1 MHGEPDQSLCGCAL
15 AVRNKFACWQIV
27 WLSLPISRMA
37 SCMIYSHAYVIPPST
52 QPHNWSSLCVYVFP
66 FNYET
71 ATACLPHY
79 ILLCRVPVVCRELHL
94 RHTAKRSFAVC
105 RSFSSQQIIGH
116 TTNIQFPVV
125 AVAARA
131 CTSTV
136 AATWSHWTAGRRG
149 VTGRRDGVLL

>member
-37 SCMIYSHAYVIPPST
+37 SCMIYSHVYVIPPST

-71 ATACLPHY
+71 ATACLP
-79 ILLCRVPVVCRELHL
+79 RTLHGMRYL
-94 RHTAKRSFAVC
+94 PDLTDEIRA
-105 RSFSSQQIIGH
+105 
-116 TTNIQFPVV
+116 FP
-125 AVAARA
+125 AIAP
-131 CTSTV
+131 TSYPLHSYDMGDPYV
-136 AATWSHWTAGRRG
+136 NS
-149 VTGRRDGVLL
+149 

>member
-94 RHTAKRSFAVC
+94 RHTAKVSFAVC
-105 RSFSSQQIIGH
+105 PSFGSRQTIGH
-116 TTNIQFPVV
+116 TANIQFPVV
-125 AVAARA
+125 MVKIQVVKIV
-131 CTSTV
+131 SEV
-136 AATWSHWTAGRRG
+136 VSLGG
-149 VTGRRDGVLL
+149 